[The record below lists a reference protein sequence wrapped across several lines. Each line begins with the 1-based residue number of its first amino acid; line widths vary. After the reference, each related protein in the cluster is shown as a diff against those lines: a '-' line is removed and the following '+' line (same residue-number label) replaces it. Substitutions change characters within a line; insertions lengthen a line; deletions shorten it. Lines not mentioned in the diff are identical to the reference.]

1 MARLPNLPSDSA
13 LAQLFFNE
21 QLEGDATWFSLPGGG
36 VLFEPGEAADNLY
49 FLRAGRLGAFRK
61 EEGQEAEFLGVI
73 RPGEPA
79 GEMSLLSGTPH
90 TARVVALRDSEVFA
104 LPRDLF
110 LEAAEEDPAV
120 MLELAQ
126 LIVRRGR
133 RQTHRASGT
142 EPSVYGFVTVGEP
155 VAVRP
160 LVDRIARHMMR
171 QGYSVTVVGS
181 EAAMAPTEWY
191 SEVERTHDFVLYA
204 AEGQDL
210 GWRAVVARQV
220 DRLFRIGKAAAQ
232 PPANIILQPAQ
243 PLQAHQLVDLI
254 LLHPRDGPA
263 PRTSESWVK
272 AAQPARLFHMRRDD
286 EADAARLARVLT
298 GQSVGLVL
306 SGGGARAYAHVGA
319 IRVLRERGVPID
331 FIGGAS
337 MGAIVAA
344 GLGMGWSDEEADRRI
359 REAFVASSPLD
370 DIAFPLVAMT
380 RGEKVRARLYEHFGD
395 TSISD
400 LWLPFFAVSSN
411 LTTGAYQIHR
421 SGRLVDALRASIA
434 LPGIMP
440 PATHGD
446 DVLVDGAV
454 LNNFPADVM
463 SAMHLGPV
471 VGVDVTRGRSIT
483 ARDVARPASV
493 LRWIAS
499 GAWRQGPPIVSL
511 LMRAATVPTG
521 RDLRAARE
529 SVDLLVTPD
538 MTGVEI
544 RNWQAYDPAVT
555 AGYVAMGQALDGL
568 ETPVTELR
576 RRKALGEAAPRGWR

>member
-1 MARLPNLPSDSA
+1 
-13 LAQLFFNE
+13 
-21 QLEGDATWFSLPGGG
+21 
-36 VLFEPGEAADNLY
+36 
-49 FLRAGRLGAFRK
+49 
-61 EEGQEAEFLGVI
+61 
-73 RPGEPA
+73 
-79 GEMSLLSGTPH
+79 
-90 TARVVALRDSEVFA
+90 
-104 LPRDLF
+104 
-110 LEAAEEDPAV
+110 
-120 MLELAQ
+120 
-126 LIVRRGR
+126 
-133 RQTHRASGT
+133 
-142 EPSVYGFVTVGEP
+142 
-155 VAVRP
+155 
-160 LVDRIARHMMR
+160 
-171 QGYSVTVVGS
+171 
-181 EAAMAPTEWY
+181 
-191 SEVERTHDFVLYA
+191 
-204 AEGQDL
+204 
-210 GWRAVVARQV
+210 
-220 DRLFRIGKAAAQ
+220 
-232 PPANIILQPAQ
+232 
-243 PLQAHQLVDLI
+243 
-254 LLHPRDGPA
+254 
-263 PRTSESWVK
+263 
-272 AAQPARLFHMRRDD
+272 
-286 EADAARLARVLT
+286 
-298 GQSVGLVL
+298 
-306 SGGGARAYAHVGA
+306 
-319 IRVLRERGVPID
+319 VPID

-471 VGVDVTRGRSIT
+471 VWVDVTRGRSIT

-499 GAWRQGPPIVSL
+499 AAWRQGPPIVSL